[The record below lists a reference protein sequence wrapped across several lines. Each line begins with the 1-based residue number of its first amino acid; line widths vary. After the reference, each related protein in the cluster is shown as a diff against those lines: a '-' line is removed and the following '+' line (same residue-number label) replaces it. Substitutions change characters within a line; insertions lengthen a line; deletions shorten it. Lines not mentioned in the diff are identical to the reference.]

1 MAGKVLLG
9 FKPRPRLAMLRL
21 LFFALLVQTASG
33 AEEVF
38 ADEGGSTVL
47 PCDVTYD
54 PSESLFWEIV
64 QHHKGQNIQILIKLK
79 GQDIEIPERRY
90 EERLSLADGNSLEI
104 SDVSRDDDSVDSSD
118 PDVLGTY
125 RCSQQGRVG
134 QEWRLRVRHRPDHPS
149 DLKVHDINP
158 YSFDVTFK
166 PGDDGGYP
174 QTPYVRVRQTQ
185 GMFRDYTVQNEN
197 GELKFH
203 IRHPT
208 VHPNTTYDICAAS
221 ENSLGI
227 SPCAWA
233 TVTTDALSSSKVSL
247 RLVNEPYISP
257 DLGAEENRDL
267 LERVRNLARN
277 LPFLV
282 WRGLEISTPEVL
294 RFRPGRDEANPRS
307 VIVDLEVTAG
317 QSRLTEVK
325 AALWTAIRDGRLSK
339 YHVDSHYV
347 MIDGNV
353 TMLPVPA
360 PKPTGKFVIAVFLD
374 FILYILQC
382 SAHNVFGGFKARD
395 IVFITLACAIL
406 AILIAVLVTCLIRTR
421 RKGFT
426 EYIRLNPSTCSIDN
440 VKLPTPGYFETEDL
454 QRLAEKVD
462 KIKVVFV
469 HGPSGSGK
477 TEAAN
482 KIAESFQLKNPSHLT
497 WFFGGT
503 KDDHEGLSEGSVDE
517 DLRELANELDQPTDR
532 ESALVDIVYD
542 ALNALAATGVKIL
555 LIFDDVQNISV
566 VPREFLRNRKGV
578 LKIIITTRDSNLHQ
592 CNGHPFASHVMR
604 RFSDDEV
611 VAFMNPNGNAVVEDR
626 SKIVELGH
634 HFDGRPFGLSLAK
647 SHILAVG
654 TNVTRYLEKI
664 RIEGTFDEQLNVP
677 EQRVYNAVAL
687 SVNNRMSENEGI
699 MLKMAGFL
707 MQNNIPI
714 PILDHAYE
722 RQFGTNPSTD
732 EFVKA
737 LKSLSLGKIQED
749 NRSCI
754 NGSIHTLT
762 VHRQTQAAL
771 KRMVSNDQVETMLE
785 ALIKAFLMFFNKD
798 TRGFQASACNSR
810 LLPHVE
816 ALLSHPMIDSIR
828 EKAAF
833 KPALARLYDVTAS
846 LYIKRQQPEKA
857 KEMMERA
864 KEICMEI
871 CPSLGKKALDDQACS
886 ELVKIAEKSYNND
899 VYAQQMTCQL
909 LTYPNVK
916 VLRAELHDRG
926 RPKLL
931 RNISFNAKQ
940 CQPLREQ
947 QVKKLVKEGAAVT
960 KDVLQK
966 SFLVELVANVYRTS
980 GQRVLCLADNEKS
993 GSLRDAEEDFAVSM
1007 KLSDYIAEHLDLFV
1021 LNKMLCRRDGTLLLL
1036 QEAGSK
1042 TVDQQK
1048 ADLHKAITGYREL
1061 FQDPTDYFENGILK
1075 KTDQDDYHAMICFR
1089 FMVQCYR
1096 KLIPLASTDKER
1108 QELIDHHN
1116 ESANNMVKFAE
1127 EYKGYDVDGNVVEV
1141 FKALPEVYI
1150 MRGEFLVKMCEQ
1162 GLKSGSVKT
1171 ALEDA
1176 KKWFLKALK
1185 VHFVTP
1191 QQKAK
1196 AYLGMANVYVL
1207 SYERKGRKRENLVR
1221 AEKELKNFTS
1231 ITATLPVNKT
1241 HTEMAAKLKLK
1252 IKQLLEGSVSVAMLS
1267 DTTDGGTANL
1277 ETGELEMVTSV

>member
-1 MAGKVLLG
+1 
-9 FKPRPRLAMLRL
+9 MLRL
-21 LFFALLVQTASG
+21 LFAGLLVQTALG

-90 EERLSLADGNSLEI
+90 EERLSLVDGNSLEI

-125 RCSQQGRVG
+125 RCTQQGRVG
-134 QEWRLRVRHRPDHPS
+134 QERRLRVRHRPDPPS
-149 DLKVHDINP
+149 DLKVNDINP
-158 YSFDVTFK
+158 YSFDVSFIQ
-166 PGDDGGYP
+166 GDDGGYP
-174 QTPYVRVRQTQ
+174 QTPYVQVLQTQ
-185 GMFRDYTVQNEN
+185 KMFSDFTVQNEN
-197 GELKFH
+197 GVVKFH
-203 IRHPT
+203 IQHPT
-208 VHPNTTYDICAAS
+208 VRPNTTYNICAVTN
-221 ENSLGI
+221 NSLG
-227 SPCAWA
+227 SGPCAWV
-233 TVTTDALSSSKVSL
+233 TVTTDALSSFKVSL
-247 RLVNEPYISP
+247 RLVNEPYTSP
-257 DLGAEENRDL
+257 DPGAEENRDL
-267 LERVRNLARN
+267 LERVKNLARD
-277 LPFLV
+277 
-282 WRGLEISTPEVL
+282 GLQISPPEVL
-294 RFRPGRDEANPRS
+294 RFRPGRDEANSRS

-317 QSRLTEVK
+317 QSRLPQVK
-325 AALWTAIRDGRLSK
+325 TVLWTAIRDGRLSK

-347 MIDGNV
+347 IIDGNV
-353 TMLPVPA
+353 TILPVPA
-360 PKPTGKFVIAVFLD
+360 PKPTV
-374 FILYILQC
+374 
-382 SAHNVFGGFKARD
+382 GGFMARD

-406 AILIAVLVTCLIRTR
+406 AILIAVLLTCLIRSR
-421 RKGFT
+421 SKGFT
-426 EYIRLNPSTCSIDN
+426 
-440 VKLPTPGYFETEDL
+440 
-454 QRLAEKVD
+454 
-462 KIKVVFV
+462 
-469 HGPSGSGK
+469 GSGK

-482 KIAESFQLKNPSHLT
+482 KIAESFQMNNPSNLT

-503 KDDHEGLSEGSVDE
+503 KDDHEGLSESSVDE
-517 DLRELANELDQPTDR
+517 DLRELAKELDQPTDR

-566 VPREFLRNRKGV
+566 VPREFLRNRKGAM
-578 LKIIITTRDSNLHQ
+578 KMIITTRDSNLHQ
-592 CNGHPFASHVMR
+592 YNGHPFASHAMS
-604 RFSDDEV
+604 RFTDDEV
-611 VAFMNPNGNAVVEDR
+611 VAFMNPNGGAAVEDR
-626 SKIVELGH
+626 SKIVELAQ
-634 HFDGRPFGLSLAK
+634 HFDGRPLGLSLAR
-647 SHILAVG
+647 SHILAVD
-654 TNVTRYLEKI
+654 TNVTRYLEKV
-664 RIEGTFDEQLNVP
+664 RMEGTVDEQLSVP

-687 SVNNRMSENEGI
+687 SVNNRMGEKEGT
-699 MLKMAGFL
+699 MFKMAGFL

-714 PILDHAYE
+714 LILDHAYE

-749 NRSCI
+749 SRSCI
-754 NGSIHTLT
+754 NGSIRTLT

-785 ALIKAFLMFFNKD
+785 ALIKAFLVFFNKD

-816 ALLSHPMIDSIR
+816 VLLSHPMIDSIR

-846 LYIKRQQPEKA
+846 LYVKRQQPEKA
-857 KEMMERA
+857 KEMIERA

-871 CPSLGKKALDDQACS
+871 CPSLGYKALDDQACS

-980 GQRVLCLADNEKS
+980 GQRVLCLAENEKS

-1036 QEAGSK
+1036 QELGGK

-1048 ADLHKAITGYREL
+1048 EDLHKAIAGYREL

-1185 VHFVTP
+1185 VPFVTL

-1196 AYLGMANVYVL
+1196 AHLGMANAYLL
-1207 SYERKGRKRENLVR
+1207 SYEKKGRKRENLVR

-1231 ITATLPVNKT
+1231 ITATSPVNKAV
-1241 HTEMAAKLKLK
+1241 TERAAKMKHR
-1252 IKQLLEGSVSVAMLS
+1252 IKQLREGSVSVDMLP
-1267 DTTDGGTANL
+1267 DTTDGGPANL
-1277 ETGELEMVTSV
+1277 EARELEMVTSV